1 MAELLGFGAGTLLEN
16 KDYQAGFTPRPTIC
30 EAFEHL
36 QTLSD
41 NDILRLLTFLMAES
55 LSATSPIIDSLGA
68 TFGTEMAKHW
78 SPDSTFFE
86 LIRDKAT
93 LNAMVRDYAGAQ
105 AAEEHLTAT
114 AKIHRTILTACLD
127 GTRTAADP
135 NWMPHYMAFPQG
147 SYREDTTTAE
157 TDDRVQDEPENQA
170 KAA

>member
-55 LSATSPIIDSLGA
+55 LSATSPIIDGLGA
-68 TFGTEMAKHW
+68 TLGTEMAKHW
-78 SPDSTFFE
+78 TPDSTFFE
-86 LIRDKAT
+86 LIRDKTT
-93 LNAMVRDYAGAQ
+93 LNAMVRDYAGTQ
-105 AAEEHLTAT
+105 AAEEQLTAT
-114 AKIHRTILTACLD
+114 AKIQRTILTACLD
-127 GTRTAADP
+127 GTRTPADP
-135 NWMPHYMAFPQG
+135 DWMPRYMAFPQG
-147 SYREDTTTAE
+147 SYREDKTTVE
-157 TDDRVQDEPENQA
+157 TGEGVRDAPENQA